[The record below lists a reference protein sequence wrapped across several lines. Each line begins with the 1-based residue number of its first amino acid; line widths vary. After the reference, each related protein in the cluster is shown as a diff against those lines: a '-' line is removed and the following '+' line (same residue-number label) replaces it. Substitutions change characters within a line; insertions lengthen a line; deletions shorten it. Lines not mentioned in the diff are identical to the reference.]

1 MPTQAPFPVNPRLTA
16 IALAYTNPQL
26 IADLVLPR
34 VAAHDSFFYMK
45 HNKDE
50 AFTIPDTKIGRK
62 GEATVVEFG
71 ATRVDDSTQDYGLKD
86 IVPIGDMRKA
96 EGTNIDPLGNA
107 SSKTT
112 SLVQL
117 DRERRAAALVFDAAQ
132 YATANKATLSGT
144 SQWSDYANSNPLSAM
159 LDAMDT
165 MIMRPTAMTIGQAA
179 WTKLRQHPRIVEAVK
194 ATGAGLNAQGM
205 ITRQQLAD
213 LLELQAVYVG
223 QSFLNTAKKGAA
235 ASYARVWGKHCALI
249 HQQPVN
255 DTGDGTTTF
264 GFTAESGGG
273 LRVRDWFD
281 EKIGADGAQVVQVVD
296 TVKEVIVANDL
307 GYLFTNAVA

>member
-1 MPTQAPFPVNPRLTA
+1 MPTQAPFPVNPVLTA
-16 IALAYTNPQL
+16 IALSYSNAQL
-26 IADLVLPR
+26 IADMVLPR

-50 AFTIPDTKIGRK
+50 AFTVPDTAIGRK
-62 GEATVVEFG
+62 SEATVVEFG

-86 IVPIGDMRKA
+86 VVPLGDLRKA
-96 EGTNIDPLGNA
+96 EGTKIDPLGNA
-107 SSKTT
+107 TSKTT
-112 SLVQL
+112 SLIQL
-117 DRERRAAALVFDAAQ
+117 GREIRVANLVFNAAQ
-132 YATANKATLSGT
+132 YATGNKATLSGT
-144 SQWSDYANSNPLSAM
+144 SQWSDYTNSNPLSAM
-159 LDAMDT
+159 LDAMDS
-165 MIMRPTAMTIGQAA
+165 MIMRPTAMVVGQAA
-179 WTKLRQHPRIVEAVK
+179 WTKLRQHPRIIEAVK
-194 ATGAGLNAQGM
+194 GTGAGLESQGM
-205 ITRQQLAD
+205 VSRQQLAD
-213 LLELQAVYVG
+213 LLELENIYVG
-223 QSFLNTAKKGAA
+223 QGFVNTAKKGAA
-235 ASYARVWGKHCALI
+235 ASYSRVWGKHCALI

-255 DTGDGTTTF
+255 DAGDGTTTF

>member
-16 IALAYTNPQL
+16 IALAYTNPLL

-223 QSFLNTAKKGAA
+223 QSFLNTAKKGVA